1 MDTENT
7 STTVCSECETQ
18 NEVLVRLVDVLMTM
32 GVDFEIHQT
41 AA

>member
-1 MDTENT
+1 MDNDNDTGAA
-7 STTVCSECETQ
+7 CSECESK
-18 NEVLVRLVDVLMTM
+18 NEVLVSLVDALMKM

>member
-7 STTVCSECETQ
+7 STAACSACETQ
-18 NEVLVRLVDVLMTM
+18 NEVLVGLVDALMKM